1 MLYCVHLEIIK
12 PNYFCEFRN
21 YIIIIFINNV
31 TNSNLST
38 HINLKISISIHS
50 RPTSPTRPSRL
61 PNYNLSPTDGYRVT
75 TEIESKWLS
84 VADMVG

>member
-1 MLYCVHLEIIK
+1 MFHCVHLEIIK

-31 TNSNLST
+31 NNSNLPM

-50 RPTSPTRPSRL
+50 GLTSLPTPHSHRQI
-61 PNYNLSPTDGYRVT
+61 T
-75 TEIESKWLS
+75 TYHLWLGT
-84 VADMVG
+84 V